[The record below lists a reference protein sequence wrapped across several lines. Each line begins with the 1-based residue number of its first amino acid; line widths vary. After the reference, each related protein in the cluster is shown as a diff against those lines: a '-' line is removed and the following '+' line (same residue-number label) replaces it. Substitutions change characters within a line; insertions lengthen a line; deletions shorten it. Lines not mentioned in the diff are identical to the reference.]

1 VYFSGSNA
9 APYIAAREK
18 QAQQITD
25 VLLVNSVIAR
35 P

>member
-1 VYFSGSNA
+1 VYFSKHA
-9 APYIAAREK
+9 TPYIAAREK

>member
-1 VYFSGSNA
+1 VYFSEHA
-9 APYIAAREK
+9 APCIAAREK